1 MKIIPKRTM
10 FLDGRRVVAGK
21 VEDVSKSEGDLAI
34 RHGWAVEAKA
44 QAEANAKAKAA
55 AEAEAKAKAEA
66 EAAAEAEDKLKN
78 QESNDK

>member
-1 MKIIPKRTM
+1 MKIIPNRTM

-44 QAEANAKAKAA
+44 AVDAKKSAKADADNEEAN
-55 AEAEAKAKAEA
+55 
-66 EAAAEAEDKLKN
+66 DK
-78 QESNDK
+78 